1 MSAVTDIC
9 RGKVAKRRKTREAP
23 KLILE
28 DSLKQATA
36 VFLASHAFGLEMW
49 GSTQTA
55 QEEDSPV
62 KEAPRQRTPRQYPN
76 IWPDMRPKPPPRE
89 IITNDEHFVET
100 AAKLRVSVALP
111 LPSTRP
117 AE

>member
-1 MSAVTDIC
+1 M
-9 RGKVAKRRKTREAP
+9 REAP
-23 KLILE
+23 KLIGGQLE
-28 DSLKQATA
+28 TGHC
-36 VFLASHAFGLEMW
+36 FFFASHAFGLEMW

-55 QEEDSPV
+55 QEEDLPV

>member
-1 MSAVTDIC
+1 MSYVPFWD
-9 RGKVAKRRKTREAP
+9 VAYQGDVER
-23 KLILE
+23 
-28 DSLKQATA
+28 
-36 VFLASHAFGLEMW
+36 M
-49 GSTQTA
+49 
-55 QEEDSPV
+55 
-62 KEAPRQRTPRQYPN
+62 
-76 IWPDMRPKPPPRE
+76 RE